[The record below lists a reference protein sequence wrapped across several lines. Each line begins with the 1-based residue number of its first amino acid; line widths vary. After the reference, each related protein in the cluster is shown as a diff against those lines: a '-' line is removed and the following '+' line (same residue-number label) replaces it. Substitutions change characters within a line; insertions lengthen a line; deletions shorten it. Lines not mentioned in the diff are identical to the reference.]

1 MNQIKL
7 LQEKNRAE
15 HGEFCQ
21 QQTQLEI
28 NVSLLS
34 VNPMVKSGGRNQT
47 LMLVSLLLNRRG
59 RFVFVIHSLVVFL
72 KIRKPI
78 SYEWPIVVFLKIR
91 KPISYENFP
100 AVKRNEESGKKTNLH
115 FSQRFHKYWRFG
127 KKLDLVIQ
135 GWLQV

>member
-7 LQEKNRAE
+7 LVYRKNRAE

-34 VNPMVKSGGRNQT
+34 VNPMVKSGGSNQT

-78 SYEWPIVVFLKIR
+78 SYK
-91 KPISYENFP
+91 NFQ

-115 FSQRFHKYWRFG
+115 SSQRFHKYWRFG